1 MTVSYNNYLSVK
13 NKYCVGYFG
22 VFNEFVLQLIHLLPV
37 IEKQLPGI
45 DLYIAGKNEIST
57 VIQHPKLVLEKNLN
71 KKSYAFYRELKF
83 DNIDHPVEAFIEES
97 GLNITVKKEIVVPV
111 SKKCV
116 LITSNL
122 PPVKS
127 LDKSKI
133 EKIKSFAMREG
144 FDVEENGN
152 LDEAGWVIGV
162 ESEKLCLAAMKGI
175 KTSLVPSGL
184 GTSLLEK
191 MFKNLE
197 RLESI

>member
-1 MTVSYNNYLSVK
+1 M
-13 NKYCVGYFG
+13 GYFG

-37 IEKQLPGI
+37 IEKQLPGV
-45 DLYIAGKNEIST
+45 DLYIAGKNEMSD
-57 VIQHPKLVLEKNLN
+57 VIQHPKLVLEKDLN

-83 DNIDHPVEAFIEES
+83 NNIEHPIEAFVEES
-97 GLNITVKKEIVVPV
+97 GINVTVKKEKVEPT

-116 LITSNL
+116 LVTSNL

-127 LDKSKI
+127 LDKQKI
-133 EKIKSFAMREG
+133 ETIKSFVMRQG
-144 FDVEENGN
+144 FHVEENGT

-175 KTSLVPSGL
+175 KVSLVPSGL
-184 GTSLLEK
+184 GTTLLEK